1 MGEGFHVNGLVLPG
15 GVERDVFI
23 ERGTITFDPVA
34 DARTLMEGA
43 FLLPG
48 LVDVHSHL
56 PFNGPAPEGA
66 SWDEAAR
73 ASARVELEA
82 GVLAVRDPGGPTPIG
97 IGPSEGLPRTI
108 TAGRFLAAPDHMFPE
123 HGQRDVT
130 DEEVADAAEEQ
141 FRASGSWVK
150 LIGDFPIPGQGFET
164 SFKPDALVEVAARV
178 HSLGGKVAIHAI
190 MAETIEAAVAAGFD
204 SIEHGLMT
212 RPEQAAAMAEKGIA
226 LVPTMISTPGW
237 LPGVLQQM
245 GIPDPEVRQIADA
258 VEGHES
264 TVRTAWE
271 AGATIL
277 AGTDAGIVAHGLVR
291 TEVRMLR
298 EAGIPT
304 EIALGAGSWRARGF
318 LGLPGIEE
326 GAPADIVAYDRNPMD
341 DLEILSTPSL
351 IVLDGNV
358 IRSPERMPSR

>member
-1 MGEGFHVNGLVLPG
+1 MGEGLHVNGLVLPD

-23 ERGTITFDPVA
+23 EDGRITFDPVA
-34 DARTLMEGA
+34 DARTITTGA
-43 FLLPG
+43 FILPG

-82 GVLAVRDPGGPTPIG
+82 GVLAVRDPGGPTPVG
-97 IGPSEGLPRTI
+97 IGPWEGLPRTL

-130 DEEVADAAEEQ
+130 DEELPDAGEEQ

-150 LIGDFPIPGQGFET
+150 LIGDFPIPGKGFES
-164 SFKPDALVEVAARV
+164 SFRPDSLVEVAARV
-178 HSLGGKVAIHAI
+178 HALGGKVAIHAI
-190 MAETIEAAVAAGFD
+190 TADTIEAAVAAGFD
-204 SIEHGLMT
+204 SIEHGLMI
-212 RPEQAAAMAEKGIA
+212 RPDHAAAMAEKGIA

-237 LPGVLQQM
+237 LPGVLEQM
-245 GIPDPEVRQIADA
+245 GIPELEIREVADA
-258 VEGHES
+258 VERHPA
-264 TVRTAWE
+264 TVREVWE
-271 AGATIL
+271 TGTPLL

-291 TEVRMLR
+291 TEVRLLH
-298 EAGIPT
+298 EAGVPIDV
-304 EIALGAGSWRARGF
+304 ALGAGSWRARSF
-318 LGLPGIEE
+318 LGLPSIEE
-326 GAPADIVAYDRNPMD
+326 GAPADLVAYERNPLE
-341 DLEILSTPSL
+341 DLEVLSSPSV

-358 IRSPERMPSR
+358 IRPRADVTER